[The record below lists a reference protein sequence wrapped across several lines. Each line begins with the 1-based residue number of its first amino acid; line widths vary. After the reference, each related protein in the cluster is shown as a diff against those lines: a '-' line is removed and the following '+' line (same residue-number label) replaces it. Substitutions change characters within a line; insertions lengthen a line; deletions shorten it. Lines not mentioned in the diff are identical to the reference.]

1 MTAIAALVEQH
12 RHDDHRP
19 GNRHLPEGRDADHRQ
34 GVINDPEEQRAAQ
47 AAQHPSA
54 SAHGADTADH
64 AGGDHLEFKTV
75 GDVDIGD
82 GEARDPQIAAEAG
95 QRAGETEADELH
107 FSGVNAGVVCRRR
120 VAARG
125 V

>member
-1 MTAIAALVEQH
+1 MVECLIAQQDIGDAAIQAHGADGDHNGRQVKAGHQQAVEQ
-12 RHDDHRP
+12 
-19 GNRHLPEGRDADHRQ
+19 
-34 GVINDPEEQRAAQ
+34 AAQ

-107 FSGVNAGVVCRRR
+107 FPGVNAGVVCRRR
-120 VAARG
+120 IAARG

>member
-1 MTAIAALVEQH
+1 MVTDGIAILKVGPALTYGLREAQFSLSMKEKELV
-12 RHDDHRP
+12 
-19 GNRHLPEGRDADHRQ
+19 
-34 GVINDPEEQRAAQ
+34 PEEQRAAQ

-75 GDVDIGD
+75 GVVDIGD

-95 QRAGETEADELH
+95 QRAGETAADELH
-107 FSGVNAGVVCRRR
+107 FSGVTAGVECRRR

>member
-19 GNRHLPEGRDADHRQ
+19 EIAICQKGEMPITGRALLMTPRNSAPHRQ
-34 GVINDPEEQRAAQ
+34 PSTRPLPPMVLIPPITQ
-47 AAQHPSA
+47 AA
-54 SAHGADTADH
+54 TT
-64 AGGDHLEFKTV
+64 EFKTV

-107 FSGVNAGVVCRRR
+107 FPGVNAGVVCRRR

>member
-1 MTAIAALVEQH
+1 MTITAPEIAICQKGEM
-12 RHDDHRP
+12 P
-19 GNRHLPEGRDADHRQ
+19 ITGR

-64 AGGDHLEFKTV
+64 AGGDHLSSKPLATSS
-75 GDVDIGD
+75 IGD

-95 QRAGETEADELH
+95 QRAGETEADELA
-107 FSGVNAGVVCRRR
+107 FFRR
-120 VAARG
+120 
-125 V
+125 

>member
-19 GNRHLPEGRDADHRQ
+19 GNRHLPERRDADHRQ
-34 GVINDPEEQRAAQ
+34 GIIDDPEEQRAAQ
-47 AAQHPSA
+47 AAQYPSA

-64 AGGDHLEFKTV
+64 AGGDHLQFKAV
-75 GDVDIGD
+75 RYVDIGD

-107 FSGVNAGVVCRRR
+107 FPGVNTGVVRRRR
-120 VAARG
+120 VAACG